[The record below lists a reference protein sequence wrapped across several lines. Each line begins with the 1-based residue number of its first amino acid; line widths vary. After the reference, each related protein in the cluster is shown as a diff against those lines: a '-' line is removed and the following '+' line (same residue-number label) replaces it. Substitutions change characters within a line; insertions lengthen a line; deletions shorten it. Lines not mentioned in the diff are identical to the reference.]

1 MAGPPVGPAD
11 AAGPHAVD
19 VVAGMLLIAAAGLA
33 VGGSFENL
41 DKAIDTGPPGGS
53 GGTVQ
58 QTILTS
64 PWYYRTSGTIPGA
77 PHVNLGQFFGVAL
90 AVGGLLAVLI
100 GVLMLLGH
108 GGRRVPVRPLGIVA
122 AALLFGAVLATE
134 MSVLNDI
141 QWDGIAPA
149 GVHTTA
155 FGPGFWLLLAAG
167 VATAAAGSLL
177 VFAPR
182 EGQAVRVEPP
192 TPPYGFLL
200 PGREPVGE
208 PPRPVD

>member
-1 MAGPPVGPAD
+1 MAGPPVGPE

-19 VVAGMLLIAAAGLA
+19 VVSGMLLVAAAGLA

-41 DKAIDTGPPGGS
+41 DKAIDVGPAGA
-53 GGTVQ
+53 GGTVR

-64 PWYYRTSGTIPGA
+64 PWYYRSSGSVPGA
-77 PHVNLGQFFGVAL
+77 LHLNLGQFFGVAL
-90 AVGGLLAVLI
+90 SVGGLLAVLI
-100 GVLMLLGH
+100 GVLLLMGF
-108 GGRRVPVRPLGIVA
+108 GGRRAPVRPLGIVA

-141 QWDGIAPA
+141 QWDGLASA
-149 GVHTTA
+149 GVHTTT

-167 VATAAAGSLL
+167 VATVGAGSLL
-177 VFAPR
+177 VFAR
-182 EGQAVRVEPP
+182 SESRAVRIEPP
-192 TPPYGFLL
+192 TPPYGFAL
-200 PGREPVGE
+200 PGREPAGE